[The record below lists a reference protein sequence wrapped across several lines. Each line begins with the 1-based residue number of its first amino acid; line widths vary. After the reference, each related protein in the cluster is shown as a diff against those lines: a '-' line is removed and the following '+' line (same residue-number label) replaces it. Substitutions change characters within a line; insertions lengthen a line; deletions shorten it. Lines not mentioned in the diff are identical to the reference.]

1 MEVVD
6 GKIVKATELE
16 LYQYWL
22 TRFSDVFS
30 FNEYKAKV
38 QQAGTTIVE
47 DEVS

>member
-1 MEVVD
+1 MKVVN
-6 GKIVKATELE
+6 GKIVEATELE